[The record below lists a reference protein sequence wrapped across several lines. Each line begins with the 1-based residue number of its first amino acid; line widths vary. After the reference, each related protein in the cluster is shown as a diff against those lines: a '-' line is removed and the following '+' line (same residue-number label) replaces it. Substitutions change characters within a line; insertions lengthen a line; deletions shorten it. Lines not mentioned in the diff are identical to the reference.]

1 MSALY
6 EVISDNHHHH
16 HHHHHE
22 QEHILRK
29 RNKEE
34 IETKKEKIEHVKD
47 QMPRA
52 NCEFDSRNENF
63 VKMC

>member
-6 EVISDNHHHH
+6 EVISDNYHHHH
-16 HHHHHE
+16 HHHYHHE

-34 IETKKEKIEHVKD
+34 IETKKEKIERKGSN
-47 QMPRA
+47 A
-52 NCEFDSRNENF
+52 SC
-63 VKMC
+63 